1 MAPDSADRT
10 QRAIEEAQARL
21 AELVAKIDRD
31 TLGEAFLREVRFGL
45 RDLRRFIEDPAEDRV
60 SWDFPFVELTYP
72 VPWDFSSPDQM
83 PLATKGLEVVGGF
96 TPEDVVDGK
105 VPEDLI
111 FACLVEAEATLAL
124 GQMTHGIV
132 EVRDA
137 AKIDPNGPPAYL
149 MPRGLVD
156 SLDKVTDTRATP
168 TGVEGTPEGVEMR
181 ARFVDELAAPFSLG
195 PYEAEALVA
204 EATAEAAEVANYT
217 EEERAELLKGAR
229 DLTDEEWAAVEESNA
244 AFAELRNERPD
255 VPPLMFTVTSSS
267 HGPIAGSVLA
277 LVYPLVVD
285 VDKRRAWFPVGVGLT
300 FTEGHPRDLSAEDLA
315 DFWDLLTRLDGP
327 LAPKDLA
334 QQSETP
340 ERSTKATGPQAG
352 PPQDKVL
359 QAGREAQ
366 KLVLQ
371 DSRVRYDPLA
381 LKTVGFLRDVKPW
394 RKSSAVK
401 RWDDLVAEEVE
412 SILERHGEAAFVAEP
427 GIRGPLLRH
436 RYTAAGEELV
446 ELTKEA
452 EGDLLAMVGAKSFFR
467 TKRDPDGVSREY
479 WTRRVSAGRGTI
491 TIGLVLY
498 GKAHLLSPA
507 AREAEI
513 SRLTEERDQDAAA
526 LFHKS
531 EEERR
536 KLDED
541 LAVLRAIDDG
551 FKIAPRLLTALYQQR
566 TNPLRLSAR
575 ELYLA
580 LQCEG
585 DPHRFARVKAALEA
599 LRRFEYEYEGEGL
612 GPDLS
617 GRVRGSFVTEW
628 GHGEGRGPGAHRDVY
643 FHIMLSTW
651 AIGSLLV
658 FKQTNVKL
666 KDPRSVFF
674 DWSAKLDKKD
684 RDRLDYVQGFSA
696 LASYYDT
703 AAGLT
708 PAQSR
713 LRTWIEHEIT
723 RREDGTAKGREAHR
737 VRSSA
742 SDASEPRVY
751 GADFCPLLD
760 QGAHYHGAL
769 GHFPHRRNA
778 ETGRKLKGRSQSK
791 TKTGGPRAGGLL
803 ETLGYDLP
811 PGGASQAREAVA
823 VAALKDLR
831 AVVEEYLGGR
841 VVGRRNGVWLSL
853 LEAERIRAEELLGEV
868 SWHLFL
874 PEDWMTRRQ
883 RIFEDHQERRGY
895 PVQIDTNLTN
905 TDKVGLAETE
915 LRVRL
920 HAARQERKLTTAD
933 VGLVFGVSKMT
944 VSKWE
949 RGRDNGGAQIP
960 ADLQPL
966 VLRWID
972 TGDGPTEA
980 ELVALAARRRGGK
993 RAAS

>member
-1 MAPDSADRT
+1 MAPPSPQER
-10 QRAIEEAQARL
+10 IYEALLDARARL
-21 AELVAKIDRD
+21 SALVRDYDLKANLDRVL
-31 TLGEAFLREVRFGL
+31 LGQINFGL
-45 RDLRRFIEDPAEDRV
+45 RDLRRYIEDPTEDRI
-60 SWDFPFVELTYP
+60 SWDLPFVEVTYP
-72 VPWDFSSPDQM
+72 VAWDFDHTNIR
-83 PLATKGLEVVGGF
+83 PLSMKGLEVVGDF
-96 TPEDVVDGK
+96 TAEDVVEGE
-105 VPEDLI
+105 VLEETVLAA
-111 FACLVEAEATLAL
+111 FYEAETLLAL
-124 GQMTHGIV
+124 SAITNRVV
-132 EVRDA
+132 EVRSA
-137 AKIDPNGPPAYL
+137 ALVPPGGPPAYVL
-149 MPRGLVD
+149 PQDLVD
-156 SLDKVTDTRATP
+156 ILDKVTGTRAT
-168 TGVEGTPEGVEMR
+168 TEGVEGPPEGVELR
-181 ARFVDELAAPFSLG
+181 ARLVDELAAPFSLG

-204 EATAEAAEVANYT
+204 EVTAQAEALTEEELAEVA
-217 EEERAELLKGAR
+217 RDAR
-229 DLTDEEWAAVEESNA
+229 PLTDEEWAAVEESNA
-244 AFAELRNERPD
+244 VFDELRNERPD
-255 VPPLMFTVTSSS
+255 VSPIPFAFTSSS
-267 HGPIAGSVLA
+267 GRALEGSVVA
-277 LVYPLVVD
+277 MVYPLVVD
-285 VDKRRAWFPVGVGLT
+285 ADARRAWFTVGVGLT
-300 FTEGHPRDLSAEDLA
+300 FIDGDPRDLTAEERA
-315 DFWDLLTRLDGP
+315 EFWDEMTAIGRARAIEGKRSKRPANATR
-327 LAPKDLA
+327 
-334 QQSETP
+334 E
-340 ERSTKATGPQAG
+340 EPQAG

-359 QAGREAQ
+359 QAGREVQ

-394 RKSSAVK
+394 RKSVK

-436 RYTAAGEELV
+436 RYTPAGAELV

-452 EGDLLAMVGAKSFFR
+452 EGDLLATVGAKGFFR

-526 LFHKS
+526 LFHKP

-541 LAVLRAIDDG
+541 LAVLRAINDG

-585 DPHRFARVKAALEA
+585 DPHRFARVNAALEA

-628 GHGEGRGPGAHRDVY
+628 GPGEGRGPGKHRDVD

-658 FKQTNVKL
+658 FKQANVKL

-674 DWSAKLDKKD
+674 DWSAKLEKKD

-713 LRTWIEHEIT
+713 LRTWIEDQIT

-742 SDASEPRVY
+742 SEASEPRVY

-760 QGAHYHGAL
+760 QGARYHGAL

-811 PGGASQAREAVA
+811 PGGAAQARESVA

-853 LEAERIRAEELLGEV
+853 HEAERIRAEELLDGV
-868 SWHLFL
+868 SWYLFL
-874 PEDWMTRRQ
+874 PEDWLTRRQ

-895 PVQIDTNLTN
+895 PVQIDTNPAN

-920 HAARQERKLTTAD
+920 HATRQERKLTTAA

-972 TGDGPTEA
+972 TSEGPTEA
-980 ELVALAARRRGGK
+980 ELVTLAARRRGGK
-993 RAAS
+993 RATS